1 MTKKTARKRNSGFQ
15 YIPQLERYRLLGY
28 NTNKKDNKERGE
40 DHGDTNTGRGE
51 KNGTVRNLVTRPVPI

>member
-1 MTKKTARKRNSGFQ
+1 MTKKTARKINSGFQ

-40 DHGDTNTGRGE
+40 DHGDTNTGRG
-51 KNGTVRNLVTRPVPI
+51 